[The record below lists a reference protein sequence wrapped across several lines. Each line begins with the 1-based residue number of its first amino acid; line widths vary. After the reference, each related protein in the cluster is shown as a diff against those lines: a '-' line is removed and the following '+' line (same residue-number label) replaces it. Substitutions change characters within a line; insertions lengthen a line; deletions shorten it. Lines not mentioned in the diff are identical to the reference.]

1 MNKKV
6 FTPTVL
12 ALFAVVVVLCVVI
25 VKIENE
31 RYALFVGICPN
42 IHSLAESPTS
52 LGDLKK
58 DPVAFLQRVQT
69 RTSPL
74 WHLFYAIRDTVI

>member
-1 MNKKV
+1 M

-12 ALFAVVVVLCVVI
+12 TLLAVTVFLCVVI

-31 RYALFVGICPN
+31 RYALLVGLCPN
-42 IHSLAESPTS
+42 THSLAESPTS
-52 LGDLKK
+52 IGDRKK
-58 DPVAFLQRVQT
+58 DPFACLQHVQT

-74 WHLFYAIRDTVI
+74 WHLFYAVRDTVT

>member
-1 MNKKV
+1 MNRKV
-6 FTPTVL
+6 FTPMVL
-12 ALFAVVVVLCVVI
+12 LLFAFVLVLCAVI

-31 RYALFVGICPN
+31 RYALLVGLCPN

-52 LGDLKK
+52 IGDPKK
-58 DPVAFLQRVQT
+58 DPVACLQDVQT

-74 WHLFYAIRDTVI
+74 WHLFYAVRDTVS